1 MNYQLFGKEFWID
14 QLTKIGYN
22 VNVQEFPLTLLRE
35 QKILPANTNPSKV
48 YRLFHNGLMEIVV
61 FEVKDNEFSRGRC
74 VSLARAWKRNN
85 LTSPIIILT
94 NSKDSYISILPGTGF
109 NSEAKVLYLS
119 DRLYHTDKLVLESL
133 KHDLDKVV
141 LLKRYNEEFFPYQK
155 VRDEFFTGYS
165 KMFQELQESLTA
177 HLGPHTRSFSQKF
190 LGRLMFLYFLQK
202 KGWLKN
208 DKYFVDSIP
217 GYEQLSNI
225 YYNGLN
231 TGKLEGIPF
240 LNGSLFDREDY
251 LSDEKEGEISEIL
264 NDMFLKARKFFN
276 NYNFTVDETSS
287 LEVEVSIDPA
297 LIGTVF
303 ENLLLEKERGKK
315 GTFYTP
321 KDEAS
326 FICRRALVK
335 YLGLEDGFS
344 ADQKEFRD
352 GIQNHLEVLRKTRKI
367 DEIRELKDKLLKV
380 RVVDPA
386 VGSGGFL
393 VIMMQEIVST
403 IMEADAIA
411 GWKSDPYEYKKEV
424 HRNLFGFDIEPEAVE
439 IARLRLWLSM
449 IIDQEVPVPLPNLDF
464 KIVDI
469 PDSLQLQS
477 FQKKIE
483 TEIEEERDLLGKLI
497 EQYSNE
503 HDHESKVKLKQR
515 ITLHTNNLLKY
526 GLNTNVIESYM
537 VEPADIVVMNPPY
550 VRQESIDPERK
561 KYYIDT
567 YKFDKKS
574 DIYVY
579 FFQRALRLLKHNGA
593 VSAITSD
600 KWLETSYGIKLQ
612 EHLKSRLIS
621 IYGQR
626 NRSFEADVNT
636 VITVYSNEMQN
647 GPVDFTYLESY
658 ASKTIVRRIPVE
670 RADLKPGKWFYLR
683 APKMFMEKIY
693 PKLTHK
699 LGDFAEIKF
708 GIKTGANDFFYMK
721 DVSHLYEADY
731 LANPKKFEEWD
742 VSVKNEKGLKDQ
754 GLIYIENEG
763 GERFVIERDSVSP
776 LLRSI
781 RDFKTP
787 MITQLTNRLCLTMR
801 TSDKT
806 KYPYSNE
813 YIHWGETKEI
823 VVSRGSKNGSVVGYH
838 SLKTV
843 QTRNHWFI
851 LPELRPSKIAMPEL
865 YSMRFL
871 TLFSETLFLADHLF
885 DVAYPI
891 SQLDD
896 KTLFLFLNSTIY
908 LMMLELWSPRMG
920 GGALHPRTIEFK
932 TIPVPNLTLLRS
944 ALKNT
949 TFGQRE
955 TKTYSEEVKEGDRL
969 ELDGA
974 VLQGMGFEVAYSK
987 ELLPHLYREYV
998 ELVQD
1003 RLIKAGK
1010 NISETISAELEL
1022 TENSEDEDN
1031 D

>member
-1 MNYQLFGKEFWID
+1 MANQLFGKEFWID
-14 QLTKIGYN
+14 LLTKIGYN
-22 VNVQEFPLTLLRE
+22 VNVQEFPPTLLKE
-35 QKILPANTNPSKV
+35 QKTLPANTNPSKV

-74 VSLARAWKRNN
+74 VSLARSWKRNN
-85 LTSPIIILT
+85 LISPIIILT
-94 NSKDSYISILPGTGF
+94 NSKDSYISMLPGTGF
-109 NSEAKVLYLS
+109 NSEVKVLYLS
-119 DRLYHTDKLVLESL
+119 DQLYHTDKLVLESM
-133 KHDLDKVV
+133 KHDPDKVV

-155 VRDEFFTGYS
+155 VRDDFFTGYS
-165 KMFQELQESLTA
+165 EMFQELQESLTS
-177 HLGPHTRSFSQKF
+177 HLGEQTRSFSQKF

-208 DKYFVDSIP
+208 DKHFIDSIP

-231 TGKLEGIPF
+231 TGKLDGIPF

-251 LSDEKEGEISEIL
+251 LSAEKEAEISEIL
-264 NDMFLKARKFFN
+264 NDMFLRARKFFN

-321 KDEAS
+321 KDETS
-326 FICRRALVK
+326 FICRRALTK

-344 ADQKEFRD
+344 ADQKELMD
-352 GIQNHLEVLRKTRKI
+352 GIQNHLEILRKTKKI
-367 DEIRELKDKLLKV
+367 DDIRELKDKLLKV
-380 RVVDPA
+380 KVVDPA

-403 IMEADAIA
+403 IIEADAIA
-411 GWKSDPYEYKKEV
+411 GWKSDIYEYKKEV

-449 IIDQEVPVPLPNLDF
+449 IIDQEVPVPLPNLEF

-483 TEIEEERDLLGKLI
+483 PEIEEERDLLGKLI

-503 HDHESKVKLKQR
+503 HDHENKVNLKQR
-515 ITLHTNNLLKY
+515 IRLHTNNLLKY
-526 GLNTNVIESYM
+526 GLNPNVIESYM
-537 VEPADIVVMNPPY
+537 VEQADIVVMNPPY

-561 KYYIDT
+561 KYYTDT
-567 YKFDKKS
+567 YRFDKKS

-579 FFQRALRLLKHNGA
+579 FFQRALRLLKPNGF

-612 EHLKSRLIS
+612 EYLKSRLIS
-621 IYGQR
+621 LYGQR

-636 VITVYSNEMQN
+636 VITVYSNEMQQDS
-647 GPVDFTYLESY
+647 VDFVYLESY
-658 ASKTIVRRIPVE
+658 GSRTVRRKIALE
-670 RADLKPGKWFYLR
+670 RTELKPGKWFYLR

-721 DVSHLYEADY
+721 DVSASYEADY
-731 LANPKKFEEWD
+731 LANPKKFEDWG
-742 VSVKNEKGLKDQ
+742 VSAKNEEELKEQ

-763 GERFVIERDSVSP
+763 RERFVLNQSDTKPLVRTTKELKTYTVKEMNKLCLYTKIPGEMTKKYIKWGQEQRINIRGRKDPVIGYNNVPSVSG
-776 LLRSI
+776 R
-781 RDFKTP
+781 R
-787 MITQLTNRLCLTMR
+787 NW
-801 TSDKT
+801 
-806 KYPYSNE
+806 YSLNDLE
-813 YIHWGETKEI
+813 PANI
-823 VVSRGSKNGSVVGYH
+823 
-838 SLKTV
+838 
-843 QTRNHWFI
+843 I
-851 LPELRPSKIAMPEL
+851 LPMYVMDRFFVPKSDDPVICDHTLYTIKSKVKEFES
-865 YSMRFL
+865 Y
-871 TLFSETLFLADHLF
+871 
-885 DVAYPI
+885 
-891 SQLDD
+891 
-896 KTLFLFLNSTIY
+896 LNSTLFYMTMELY
-908 LMMLELWSPRMG
+908 LRRLG
-920 GGALHPRTIEFK
+920 GGVGEIMVDDYEQM
-932 TIPVPNLTLLRS
+932 PVPDLQKIDLATING
-944 ALKNT
+944 
-949 TFGQRE
+949 TFERDV
-955 TKTYSEEVKEGDRL
+955 KRYFEEVKMEDRRQ
-969 ELDGA
+969 LDSEI
-974 VLQGMGFEVAYSK
+974 LKLLSIENFSIDEFYK
-987 ELLPHLYREYV
+987 EFIGLTD
-998 ELVQD
+998 D
-1003 RLIKAGK
+1003 RLIKADRGLK
-1010 NISETISAELEL
+1010 SQEEDH
-1022 TENSEDEDN
+1022 DEDN
-1031 D
+1031 

>member
-1 MNYQLFGKEFWID
+1 VANQLFGKEFWIE

-22 VNVQEFPLTLLRE
+22 VNTQEFPLTLLRE

-61 FEVKDNEFSRGRC
+61 FEVKDSEFSRGRS
-74 VSLARAWKRNN
+74 VSLARSWKRNN

-119 DRLYHTDKLVLESL
+119 DQLYHTDKLVLESL
-133 KHDLDKVV
+133 KYDPDKVA

-165 KMFQELQESLTA
+165 KMFQELQESLAT
-177 HLGPHTRSFSQKF
+177 HLGPQTRSFSQKF

-208 DKYFVDSIP
+208 DKHFVDSIP

-251 LSDEKEGEISEIL
+251 LSNEKEAEISEIL

-321 KDEAS
+321 KDETS

-503 HDHESKVKLKQR
+503 HDHENKVKLKQR

-550 VRQESIDPERK
+550 VRQESIEPERK

-579 FFQRALRLLKHNGA
+579 FFQRALRLLKTKGV

-612 EHLKSRLIS
+612 EYLKSRLIS
-621 IYGQR
+621 IFGQR
-626 NRSFEADVNT
+626 NRTFEADVNT
-636 VITVYSNEMQN
+636 VITVYSNVMQN

-658 ASKTIVRRIPVE
+658 ASKTILRRIPGE
-670 RADLKPGKWFYLR
+670 RADLKPGKWFFLR
-683 APKMFMEKIY
+683 GPTMFMEKIY

-699 LGDFAEIKF
+699 LGNFAEIKF

-721 DVSHLYEADY
+721 DVSSQYETDCI
-731 LANPKKFEEWD
+731 ANPKKFEEWGL
-742 VSVKNEKGLKDQ
+742 SAKNEKELKEQ

-763 GERFVIERDSVSP
+763 GERFVINRSDTKPLVRTTKELKGYTIKEMGKLCLYTKIPGEMTKKYIEWGSKQSINIRGRKEPVIGYNKVPSVSGRRNWYSLNDLDP
-776 LLRSI
+776 
-781 RDFKTP
+781 
-787 MITQLTNRLCLTMR
+787 TN
-801 TSDKT
+801 
-806 KYPYSNE
+806 
-813 YIHWGETKEI
+813 I
-823 VVSRGSKNGSVVGYH
+823 
-838 SLKTV
+838 
-843 QTRNHWFI
+843 I
-851 LPELRPSKIAMPEL
+851 LPMYVMDRFFIPRSDEPVICDHTLYTIKSKVKELST
-865 YSMRFL
+865 Y
-871 TLFSETLFLADHLF
+871 
-885 DVAYPI
+885 
-891 SQLDD
+891 
-896 KTLFLFLNSTIY
+896 LNSTIFYTTMELY
-908 LMMLELWSPRMG
+908 LRRLG
-920 GGALHPRTIEFK
+920 GGGGVGEIMVDDYNEM
-932 TIPVPNLTLLRS
+932 PVPDLNKLDLTKIDVSFDRDVKRYFEEIKTDDRKKLDSEILNLLGVS
-944 ALKNT
+944 D
-949 TFGQRE
+949 FP
-955 TKTYSEEVKEGDRL
+955 
-969 ELDGA
+969 LDE
-974 VLQGMGFEVAYSK
+974 FYNEF
-987 ELLPHLYREYV
+987 V
-998 ELVQD
+998 ELVED
-1003 RLIKAGK
+1003 RLIKADRGLK
-1010 NISETISAELEL
+1010 SQEES
-1022 TENSEDEDN
+1022 DDQDN
-1031 D
+1031 

>member
-1 MNYQLFGKEFWID
+1 MANQLFGKEFWID
-14 QLTKIGYN
+14 LLTKIGYN
-22 VNVQEFPLTLLRE
+22 VNVQEFPPTLLKE
-35 QKILPANTNPSKV
+35 QKTLPANTNPSKV

-74 VSLARAWKRNN
+74 VSLARSWKRNN
-85 LTSPIIILT
+85 LISPIIILT
-94 NSKDSYISILPGTGF
+94 NSKDSYISMLPGTGF
-109 NSEAKVLYLS
+109 NSEVKVLYLS
-119 DRLYHTDKLVLESL
+119 DQLYHTDKLVLESL
-133 KHDLDKVV
+133 KHDPDKVV

-165 KMFQELQESLTA
+165 EMFQELQESLTS
-177 HLGPHTRSFSQKF
+177 HLGEQTRSFSQKF

-208 DKYFVDSIP
+208 DKHFIDSIP

-231 TGKLEGIPF
+231 TGKLDGIPF

-251 LSDEKEGEISEIL
+251 LSAEKEAEISEIL
-264 NDMFLKARKFFN
+264 NDMFLRARKFFN

-321 KDEAS
+321 KDETS
-326 FICRRALVK
+326 FICRRALTK

-344 ADQKEFRD
+344 ADQKELMD
-352 GIQNHLEVLRKTRKI
+352 GIQNHLEILRKTKKI
-367 DEIRELKDKLLKV
+367 DDIRELKDKLLKV
-380 RVVDPA
+380 KVVDPA

-403 IMEADAIA
+403 IIEADAIA
-411 GWKSDPYEYKKEV
+411 GWKSDIYEYKKEV

-449 IIDQEVPVPLPNLDF
+449 IIDQEVPVPLPNLEF

-483 TEIEEERDLLGKLI
+483 PEIEEERDLLGKLI

-503 HDHESKVKLKQR
+503 HDHENKVNLKQR
-515 ITLHTNNLLKY
+515 IRLHTNNLLKY
-526 GLNTNVIESYM
+526 GLNPNVIESYM
-537 VEPADIVVMNPPY
+537 VEQADIVVMNPPY

-561 KYYIDT
+561 KYYTDT
-567 YKFDKKS
+567 YRFDKKS

-579 FFQRALRLLKHNGA
+579 FFQRALRLLKPNGF

-612 EHLKSRLIS
+612 EYLKSRLIS
-621 IYGQR
+621 LYGQR

-636 VITVYSNEMQN
+636 VITVYSNEMQQDS
-647 GPVDFTYLESY
+647 VDFVYLESY
-658 ASKTIVRRIPVE
+658 GSRTVRRKIALE
-670 RADLKPGKWFYLR
+670 RTELKPGKWFYLR

-721 DVSHLYEADY
+721 DVSASYEADY
-731 LANPKKFEEWD
+731 LANPKKFEDWG
-742 VSVKNEKGLKDQ
+742 VSAKNEEELKEQ

-763 GERFVIERDSVSP
+763 RERFVLNQSDTKPLVRTTKELKTYTVKEMNKLCLYTKIPGEMTKKYIKWGQEQRINIRGRKDPVIGYNNVPSVSG
-776 LLRSI
+776 R
-781 RDFKTP
+781 R
-787 MITQLTNRLCLTMR
+787 NW
-801 TSDKT
+801 
-806 KYPYSNE
+806 YSLNDLE
-813 YIHWGETKEI
+813 PANI
-823 VVSRGSKNGSVVGYH
+823 
-838 SLKTV
+838 
-843 QTRNHWFI
+843 I
-851 LPELRPSKIAMPEL
+851 LPMYVMDRFFVPKSDDPVICDHTLYTIKSKVKEFES
-865 YSMRFL
+865 Y
-871 TLFSETLFLADHLF
+871 
-885 DVAYPI
+885 
-891 SQLDD
+891 
-896 KTLFLFLNSTIY
+896 LNSTLFYMTMELY
-908 LMMLELWSPRMG
+908 LRRLG
-920 GGALHPRTIEFK
+920 GGVGEIMVDDYEQM
-932 TIPVPNLTLLRS
+932 PVPDLQKIDLATING
-944 ALKNT
+944 
-949 TFGQRE
+949 TFERDV
-955 TKTYSEEVKEGDRL
+955 KRYFEEVKMEDRRQ
-969 ELDGA
+969 LDSEI
-974 VLQGMGFEVAYSK
+974 LKLLSIENFSIDEFYK
-987 ELLPHLYREYV
+987 EFIGLTD
-998 ELVQD
+998 D
-1003 RLIKAGK
+1003 RLIKADRGLK
-1010 NISETISAELEL
+1010 SQEEDH
-1022 TENSEDEDN
+1022 DEDN
-1031 D
+1031 

>member
-1 MNYQLFGKEFWID
+1 MANQLFGKEFWID
-14 QLTKIGYN
+14 LLTKIGYN
-22 VNVQEFPLTLLRE
+22 VNVQEFPPTLLKE
-35 QKILPANTNPSKV
+35 QKTLPANTNPSKV

-74 VSLARAWKRNN
+74 VSLARSWKRNN
-85 LTSPIIILT
+85 LISHIIILT
-94 NSKDSYISILPGTGF
+94 NSKDSYISMLPGTGF
-109 NSEAKVLYLS
+109 NSEVKVLYLS
-119 DRLYHTDKLVLESL
+119 DQLYHTDKLVLESL
-133 KHDLDKVV
+133 KHDPDKVV

-165 KMFQELQESLTA
+165 EMFQELQESLTS
-177 HLGPHTRSFSQKF
+177 HLGEQTRSFSQKF

-208 DKYFVDSIP
+208 DKHFIDSIP

-231 TGKLEGIPF
+231 TGKLDGIPF

-251 LSDEKEGEISEIL
+251 LSAEKEAEISEIL
-264 NDMFLKARKFFN
+264 NDMFLRARKFFN

-321 KDEAS
+321 KDETS
-326 FICRRALVK
+326 FICRRALTK

-344 ADQKEFRD
+344 ADQKELMD
-352 GIQNHLEVLRKTRKI
+352 GIQNHLEILRKTKKI
-367 DEIRELKDKLLKV
+367 DDIRELKDKLLKV
-380 RVVDPA
+380 KVVDPA

-403 IMEADAIA
+403 IIEADAIA
-411 GWKSDPYEYKKEV
+411 GWKSDIYEYKKEV

-449 IIDQEVPVPLPNLDF
+449 IIDQEVPVPLPNLEF

-483 TEIEEERDLLGKLI
+483 PEIEEERDLLGKLI

-503 HDHESKVKLKQR
+503 HDHENKVNLKQR
-515 ITLHTNNLLKY
+515 IRLHTNNLLKY
-526 GLNTNVIESYM
+526 GLNPNVIESYM
-537 VEPADIVVMNPPY
+537 VEQADIVVMNPPY

-561 KYYIDT
+561 KYYTDT
-567 YKFDKKS
+567 YRFDKKS

-579 FFQRALRLLKHNGA
+579 FFQRALRLLKPNGF

-612 EHLKSRLIS
+612 EYLKSRLIS
-621 IYGQR
+621 LYGQR

-636 VITVYSNEMQN
+636 VITVYSNEMQQDS
-647 GPVDFTYLESY
+647 VDFVYLESY
-658 ASKTIVRRIPVE
+658 GSRTVRRKIALE
-670 RADLKPGKWFYLR
+670 RTELKPGKWFYLR

-721 DVSHLYEADY
+721 DVSASYEADY
-731 LANPKKFEEWD
+731 LANPKKFEDWG
-742 VSVKNEKGLKDQ
+742 VSAKNEEELKEQ

-763 GERFVIERDSVSP
+763 RERFVLNQSDTKPLVRTTKELKTYTVKEMNKLCLYTKIPGEMTKKYIKWGQEQRINIRGRKDPVIGYNNVPSVSG
-776 LLRSI
+776 R
-781 RDFKTP
+781 R
-787 MITQLTNRLCLTMR
+787 NW
-801 TSDKT
+801 
-806 KYPYSNE
+806 YSLNDLE
-813 YIHWGETKEI
+813 PANI
-823 VVSRGSKNGSVVGYH
+823 
-838 SLKTV
+838 
-843 QTRNHWFI
+843 I
-851 LPELRPSKIAMPEL
+851 LPMYVMDRFFVPKSDDPVICDHTLYTIKSKVKEFES
-865 YSMRFL
+865 Y
-871 TLFSETLFLADHLF
+871 
-885 DVAYPI
+885 
-891 SQLDD
+891 
-896 KTLFLFLNSTIY
+896 LNSTLFYMTMELY
-908 LMMLELWSPRMG
+908 LRRLG
-920 GGALHPRTIEFK
+920 GGVGEIMVDDYEQM
-932 TIPVPNLTLLRS
+932 PVPDLQKIDLATING
-944 ALKNT
+944 
-949 TFGQRE
+949 TFERDV
-955 TKTYSEEVKEGDRL
+955 KRYFEEVKMEDRRQ
-969 ELDGA
+969 LDSEI
-974 VLQGMGFEVAYSK
+974 LKLLSIENFSIDEFYK
-987 ELLPHLYREYV
+987 EFIGLTD
-998 ELVQD
+998 D
-1003 RLIKAGK
+1003 RLIKADRGLK
-1010 NISETISAELEL
+1010 SQEEDH
-1022 TENSEDEDN
+1022 DEDN
-1031 D
+1031 

>member
-61 FEVKDNEFSRGRC
+61 FEVKDSEFSRGRC

-165 KMFQELQESLTA
+165 KMFQELQESLAA

-208 DKYFVDSIP
+208 DKHFVDSIP

-251 LSDEKEGEISEIL
+251 LSDEKEAEISEIL

-321 KDEAS
+321 KDETS
-326 FICRRALVK
+326 FVCRRALVK

-403 IMEADAIA
+403 IIEADAIA

-503 HDHESKVKLKQR
+503 HDHESKVKLKKR

-550 VRQESIDPERK
+550 VRQEFIDPERK

-579 FFQRALRLLKHNGA
+579 FFQRALRLLKPNGA

-600 KWLETSYGIKLQ
+600 KWLETSYGIRLQ

-699 LGDFAEIKF
+699 LGDFAEIKRGF
-708 GIKTGANDFFYMK
+708 TTGANDFFYMK

-731 LANPKKFEEWD
+731 LSNPKKFEEWGL
-742 VSVKNEKGLKDQ
+742 SAKNEKELKEQ

-763 GERFVIERDSVSP
+763 GERFVINHGDVKP
-776 LLRSI
+776 LLRSPKQI
-781 RDFKTP
+781 SGFLIDTELSTLCLNTEKPGQF
-787 MITQLTNRLCLTMR
+787 TNR
-801 TSDKT
+801 
-806 KYPYSNE
+806 
-813 YIHWGETKEI
+813 YILWGEQREVEVKGKNKTVKGYNNLETTRNRKPWFKLPDLKPSRI
-823 VVSRGSKNGSVVGYH
+823 VVPMSLMDTIYIPLSREPIIVDARLYTLYSKNED
-838 SLKTV
+838 SL
-843 QTRNHWFI
+843 W
-851 LPELRPSKIAMPEL
+851 L
-865 YSMRFL
+865 Y
-871 TLFSETLFLADHLF
+871 
-885 DVAYPI
+885 
-891 SQLDD
+891 
-896 KTLFLFLNSTIY
+896 LNSTFFLLII
-908 LMMLELWSPRMG
+908 ELFARRLGGG
-920 GGALHPRTIEFK
+920 GGALDIKVDDYEK
-932 TIPVPNLTLLRS
+932 MPVPELNNFNLNFNANLLLSRS
-944 ALKNT
+944 PKIYFDEIREKSRTDLDYEVAKALG
-949 TFGQRE
+949 FADP
-955 TKTYSEEVKEGDRL
+955 EEVVVQLHRDYIEI
-969 ELDGA
+969 
-974 VLQGMGFEVAYSK
+974 
-987 ELLPHLYREYV
+987 V
-998 ELVQD
+998 ED
-1003 RLIKAGK
+1003 RLIKADRDLK
-1010 NISETISAELEL
+1010 RK
-1022 TENSEDEDN
+1022 EDENDQDN
-1031 D
+1031 

>member
-1 MNYQLFGKEFWID
+1 MAYQLFGKEFWID

-35 QKILPANTNPSKV
+35 QKILPVNTNPSKV
-48 YRLFHNGLMEIVV
+48 YRLFHNGLIEIVV
-61 FEVKDNEFSRGRC
+61 FEVKDDEFSRGRC
-74 VSLARAWKRNN
+74 VSLARSWKRNN
-85 LTSPIIILT
+85 LTSPVIILT
-94 NSKDSYISILPGTGF
+94 NSKDSYVSILPGTGF

-119 DRLYHTDKLVLESL
+119 EQLYHTDKLVLESL
-133 KHDLDKVV
+133 KCETDKVV
-141 LLKRYNEEFFPYQK
+141 LLKCYNEKFFPYQK

-165 KMFQELQESLTA
+165 KMFQKLQESLSV
-177 HLGPHTRSFSQKF
+177 HLGQHTRSFSQKF

-202 KGWLKN
+202 KGWLKK
-208 DKYFVDSIP
+208 DKHFIDSIS
-217 GYEQLSNI
+217 GYKELSHI

-251 LSDEKEGEISEIL
+251 LSDEKEAEISGML

-276 NYNFTVDETSS
+276 NYNFTVDETSP

-321 KDEAS
+321 KDETS

-352 GIQNHLEVLRKTRKI
+352 GLQNHLEVLRKTRKI
-367 DEIRELKDKLLKV
+367 DEIRELKDKLMKV

-424 HRNLFGFDIEPEAVE
+424 HKNLWGFDIEPEAVE

-469 PDSLQLQS
+469 PDSLQLES
-477 FQKKIE
+477 YQKRIDP
-483 TEIEEERDLLGKLI
+483 EIEEERDLVGKLKA
-497 EQYSNE
+497 QYSNE

-515 ITLHTNNLLKY
+515 ISLHSNNLLKY
-526 GLNTNVIESYM
+526 GLNINVIESDM

-561 KYYIDT
+561 KYYINT

-579 FFQRALRLLKHNGA
+579 FFQRALRLLKPNGA

-600 KWLETSYGIKLQ
+600 KWLETSYGIRLQ

-658 ASKTIVRRIPVE
+658 ASKNIVRRIPVE

-699 LGDFAEIKF
+699 LGDFAEIKRGF
-708 GIKTGANDFFYMK
+708 TTGANDFFYMK
-721 DVSHLYEADY
+721 DVSSQYEADY
-731 LANPKKFEEWD
+731 LSNPKKFEEWG
-742 VSVKNEKGLKDQ
+742 VSVKNEKELKDL

-763 GERFVIERDSVSP
+763 GERFVINTSDTQPLVRTTKELKGYTIKEMGKLCLYTKVPGEMTKRYIEWGRKQSINIRGQKEPVIGYNNVPSVSGRRNWYSLNDLDP
-776 LLRSI
+776 TNIIL
-781 RDFKTP
+781 P
-787 MITQLTNRLCLTMR
+787 MYVMDRFFIPM
-801 TSDKT
+801 SDEPVICDHTLYTIKS
-806 KYPYSNE
+806 KV
-813 YIHWGETKEI
+813 KEI
-823 VVSRGSKNGSVVGYH
+823 STY
-838 SLKTV
+838 
-843 QTRNHWFI
+843 
-851 LPELRPSKIAMPEL
+851 
-865 YSMRFL
+865 
-871 TLFSETLFLADHLF
+871 
-885 DVAYPI
+885 
-891 SQLDD
+891 
-896 KTLFLFLNSTIY
+896 LNSTIFYTTMELY
-908 LMMLELWSPRMG
+908 LRRLG
-920 GGALHPRTIEFK
+920 GGVGEIMVDDYNEM
-932 TIPVPNLTLLRS
+932 PVPDLNKLDLTKIDVSLERNV
-944 ALKNT
+944 KRY
-949 TFGQRE
+949 FEE
-955 TKTYSEEVKEGDRL
+955 TKTDDRKKLDSEILNLLGVSDFSL
-969 ELDGA
+969 EEFYNEFAD
-974 VLQGMGFEVAYSK
+974 
-987 ELLPHLYREYV
+987 
-998 ELVQD
+998 LVDD
-1003 RLIKAGK
+1003 RLIKADRGLK
-1010 NISETISAELEL
+1010 SQEESDDQN
-1022 TENSEDEDN
+1022 N
-1031 D
+1031 

>member
-1 MNYQLFGKEFWID
+1 VAVQKFGKEFWID
-14 QLTKIGYN
+14 LFKSIGYP
-22 VNVQEFPLTLLRE
+22 VNLQEFPLSLIRE
-35 QKILPANTNPSKV
+35 QKILPPNTNPLGV
-48 YRLFHNGLMEIVV
+48 YRVFSNGLVDVIVT
-61 FEVKDNEFSRGRC
+61 EVKEGEFSRGRC
-74 VSLARAWKRNN
+74 VNLARSWKKNN
-85 LTSPIIILT
+85 LLSPVMIMT
-94 NSKDSYISILPGTGF
+94 NSKDSYVSILPGTSF

-119 DRLYHTDKLVLESL
+119 DQLYYTDKLVLESL
-133 KHDLDKVV
+133 KNDPDKVV

-165 KMFQELQESLTA
+165 KMFQELQESLIS
-177 HLGPHTRSFSQKF
+177 HLGLQTRSFSQKF

-208 DKYFVDSIP
+208 DKHFVDSIQ
-217 GYEQLSNI
+217 GYEQLSDI

-251 LSDEKEGEISEIL
+251 LSDEKEAEISEIL

-276 NYNFTVDETSS
+276 NYNFTVDETSP

-321 KDEAS
+321 KNETS

-344 ADQKEFRD
+344 ADEKEVSD
-352 GIQNHLEVLRKTRKI
+352 GIQTHLETLRKTKKI

-380 RVVDPA
+380 KVVDPA

-403 IMEADAIA
+403 IIELDAIA
-411 GWKSDPYEYKKEV
+411 GWKSDSYEYKKEV

-449 IIDQEVPVPLPNLDF
+449 IIDQEVPVPLPNLEF

-469 PDSLQLQS
+469 PDSLQLES

-483 TEIEEERDLLGKLI
+483 SEIEEERDLLGKLI

-503 HDHESKVKLKQR
+503 HDHENKVNLKQR
-515 ITLHTNNLLKY
+515 IALHTRNLSKY
-526 GLNTNVIESYM
+526 GLNPNVIESYM
-537 VEPADIVVMNPPY
+537 VDQADIVVMNPPY

-579 FFQRALRLLKHNGA
+579 FFQRALRLLKPNG
-593 VSAITSD
+593 VVTAITSD

-621 IYGQR
+621 VYGQR

-636 VITVYSNEMQN
+636 VITVYSNEMQQM
-647 GPVDFTYLESY
+647 PVNFVYLESY
-658 ASKTIVRRIPVE
+658 GSRVVRRKISLE
-670 RADLKPGKWFYLR
+670 RRDLKPGKWFYLR
-683 APKMFMEKIY
+683 APQMFMEKIY
-693 PKLTHK
+693 PKLTHR

-708 GIKTGANDFFYMK
+708 GIKTGANDFFYIK
-721 DVSHLYEADY
+721 DVSASYEADY
-731 LANPKKFEEWD
+731 LANPKKFEDWV
-742 VSVKNEKGLKDQ
+742 VSAKNEKELKEQ

-763 GERFVIERDSVSP
+763 GQRFVINRSDTKP
-776 LLRSI
+776 LV
-781 RDFKTP
+781 
-787 MITQLTNRLCLTMR
+787 R
-801 TSDKT
+801 T
-806 KYPYSNE
+806 
-813 YIHWGETKEI
+813 TKEI
-823 VVSRGSKNGSVVGYH
+823 KTYSVKEMGKLCLYTKIPGEMTKKYIKWGQEQRINIKGRKDPVIGYNNVPSVSGRRNWY
-838 SLKTV
+838 SL
-843 QTRNHWFI
+843 NDLEPANII
-851 LPELRPSKIAMPEL
+851 LPMYVMDRFFVPKSDDPVICDHTLYTITSKVKGIES
-865 YSMRFL
+865 Y
-871 TLFSETLFLADHLF
+871 
-885 DVAYPI
+885 
-891 SQLDD
+891 
-896 KTLFLFLNSTIY
+896 LNSTMFY
-908 LMMLELWSPRMG
+908 LTMELYLRRLG
-920 GGALHPRTIEFK
+920 GGGGVGEIMVDDYEQM
-932 TIPVPNLTLLRS
+932 PVPDLQKIDLTTIKVMFERYV
-944 ALKNT
+944 KRY
-949 TFGQRE
+949 F
-955 TKTYSEEVKEGDRL
+955 EEVKMEDRRQ
-969 ELDGA
+969 LDGEI
-974 VLQGMGFEVAYSK
+974 LKLLSIENSLLDEFYK
-987 ELLPHLYREYV
+987 EFI
-998 ELVQD
+998 ELVDD
-1003 RLIKAGK
+1003 RLIKADRGLK
-1010 NISETISAELEL
+1010 SLEI
-1022 TENSEDEDN
+1022 NNDEDN
-1031 D
+1031 

>member
-1 MNYQLFGKEFWID
+1 MVNQLFGRDFWLD

-35 QKILPANTNPSKV
+35 QKILPANTNPLKV

-61 FEVKDNEFSRGRC
+61 FEVKDSEFSRGRC
-74 VSLARAWKRNN
+74 VYLARSWKRNN
-85 LTSPIIILT
+85 LISPIIILT

-119 DRLYHTDKLVLESL
+119 DQLYHTDKLVLESL
-133 KHDLDKVV
+133 KHDMDKVV
-141 LLKRYNEEFFPYQK
+141 LLKLYNEEFFPYQK

-165 KMFQELQESLTA
+165 KMFQELQESLA
-177 HLGPHTRSFSQKF
+177 VHLGLQTRSFSQKF

-202 KGWLKN
+202 KSWLKN
-208 DKYFVDSIP
+208 DKHFIDSIP

-251 LSDEKEGEISEIL
+251 LSDEKESEISEIL

-297 LIGTVF
+297 LIGTIF

-352 GIQNHLEVLRKTRKI
+352 GIQNHLEILRKTKKI

-477 FQKKIE
+477 YQKKIE

-503 HDHESKVKLKQR
+503 HDHESKIKLKQR

-579 FFQRALRLLKHNGA
+579 FFQRALRLLKPNGA

-636 VITVYSNEMQN
+636 VITVYSNEMQQA
-647 GPVDFTYLESY
+647 PVNFVYLESY
-658 ASKTIVRRIPVE
+658 SSRTVRRNIAIE
-670 RADLKPGKWFYLR
+670 RQELKSGKWFYLR

-699 LGDFAEIKF
+699 LGDFAEIKRGF
-708 GIKTGANDFFYMK
+708 TTGANDFFYMK
-721 DVSHLYEADY
+721 DVSSQYEADF
-731 LANPKKFEEWD
+731 LANPKKFEEWGVD
-742 VSVKNEKGLKDQ
+742 AKNEKELKEQ

-763 GERFVIERDSVSP
+763 GERFVVDRGDVKP
-776 LLRSI
+776 LLRSPKQI
-781 RDFKTP
+781 SGFLVGK
-787 MITQLTNRLCLTMR
+787 LTTLCLNTE
-801 TSDKT
+801 KPGQYT
-806 KYPYSNE
+806 KK
-813 YIHWGETKEI
+813 YISWGEQKEAEVKGKNKTVAGYNKLETTKNRKRWFKLPDLKPSRI
-823 VVSRGSKNGSVVGYH
+823 VVPMSLMDTIYIPFSEEPIIVDARLYTLYSKNEN
-838 SLKTV
+838 SL
-843 QTRNHWFI
+843 W
-851 LPELRPSKIAMPEL
+851 L
-865 YSMRFL
+865 Y
-871 TLFSETLFLADHLF
+871 
-885 DVAYPI
+885 
-891 SQLDD
+891 
-896 KTLFLFLNSTIY
+896 LNSTFFLLII
-908 LMMLELWSPRMG
+908 ELFARRLGGG
-920 GGALHPRTIEFK
+920 GGALDIKVEDYEVMLVPKLDSIKLNFDKNLLLSRSPMIYFK
-932 TIPVPNLTLLRS
+932 EI
-944 ALKNT
+944 
-949 TFGQRE
+949 RE
-955 TKTYSEEVKEGDRL
+955 KSKTD
-969 ELDGA
+969 LDY
-974 VLQGMGFEVAYSK
+974 EVAKALGFADPEGVVAQLHSDYI
-987 ELLPHLYREYV
+987 EVV
-998 ELVQD
+998 ED
-1003 RLIKAGK
+1003 RLIKADRGLK
-1010 NISETISAELEL
+1010 SQ
-1022 TENSEDEDN
+1022 EDN
-1031 D
+1031 NDQDN

>member
-1 MNYQLFGKEFWID
+1 MANQLFGKEFWID

-22 VNVQEFPLTLLRE
+22 VNVQEFPLTLLKE
-35 QKILPANTNPSKV
+35 QKTLPANTNPSKV

-74 VSLARAWKRNN
+74 VSLARSWKRNN
-85 LTSPIIILT
+85 LISPIIILT

-109 NSEAKVLYLS
+109 NSEVKVLYLS
-119 DRLYHTDKLVLESL
+119 DQLYHTDKLVLESL
-133 KHDLDKVV
+133 KHDPDKVV

-165 KMFQELQESLTA
+165 EMFQELQESLES
-177 HLGPHTRSFSQKF
+177 HLGQQTRSFSQKF

-208 DKYFVDSIP
+208 DKHFIDSIP

-231 TGKLEGIPF
+231 TGKLDGIPF

-251 LSDEKEGEISEIL
+251 LGDEKEAEISEIL

-276 NYNFTVDETSS
+276 KYNFTVDETSS

-303 ENLLLEKERGKK
+303 ENLLLEKERGRK

-321 KDEAS
+321 KDEIS

-335 YLGLEDGFS
+335 YLGLEDKFS
-344 ADQKEFRD
+344 ADQKELID
-352 GIQNHLEVLRKTRKI
+352 GIQNHLEILRKTKKI

-380 RVVDPA
+380 KVVDPA

-393 VIMMQEIVST
+393 VIMMHEIVST
-403 IMEADAIA
+403 IIEADAIA
-411 GWKSDPYEYKKEV
+411 GWKSDSYEYKKEV

-449 IIDQEVPVPLPNLDF
+449 IIDQEVPIPLPNLEF

-483 TEIEEERDLLGKLI
+483 PEIEEERDLLGKLI

-503 HDHESKVKLKQR
+503 HDHENKVNLKQR
-515 ITLHTNNLLKY
+515 IRIHTNNLLKY
-526 GLNTNVIESYM
+526 GLNPNVIESYM
-537 VEPADIVVMNPPY
+537 VEQADIVVMNPPY

-561 KYYIDT
+561 KYYTDT

-574 DIYVY
+574 DVYVY
-579 FFQRALRLLKHNGA
+579 FFQRALRLLKPNGV

-600 KWLETSYGIKLQ
+600 KWLETYYGIKLQ
-612 EHLKSRLIS
+612 EYLKSRLIS
-621 IYGQR
+621 VFGQR

-636 VITVYSNEMQN
+636 VVTVYSNEMQQA
-647 GPVDFTYLESY
+647 PVNFVYLESY
-658 ASKTIVRRIPVE
+658 GSRSVRQKIAME
-670 RADLKPGKWFYLR
+670 RSELKPGKWFYLR
-683 APKMFMEKIY
+683 APKLFMEKIY

-721 DVSHLYEADY
+721 DVSPQYEADY
-731 LANPKKFEEWD
+731 LSNPKKFEDWG
-742 VSVKNEKGLKDQ
+742 VTAKNEKELKEQ

-763 GERFVIERDSVSP
+763 GDRFVINRSDTAP
-776 LLRSI
+776 LVRTTKELKGYVI
-781 RDFKTP
+781 KE
-787 MITQLTNRLCLTMR
+787 MGKLCLY
-801 TSDKT
+801 T
-806 KYPYSNE
+806 KEPGE
-813 YIHWGETKEI
+813 FTKKYIAWGETQPVQIRGRKDP
-823 VVSRGSKNGSVVGYH
+823 VYGYNNVPSVSGRKKWY
-838 SLKTV
+838 SLNELEPSNV
-843 QTRNHWFI
+843 I
-851 LPELRPSKIAMPEL
+851 LPMYVMDRFFVPASDKPVICDHTLYTIKSGVKNIIA
-865 YSMRFL
+865 Y
-871 TLFSETLFLADHLF
+871 
-885 DVAYPI
+885 
-891 SQLDD
+891 
-896 KTLFLFLNSTIY
+896 LNSTLFYMTMELY
-908 LMMLELWSPRMG
+908 LRRLG
-920 GGALHPRTIEFK
+920 GGGGVGEIMVDDYEQM
-932 TIPVPNLTLLRS
+932 PVPDFVKLNLSKIDFPLDRDVNRYFEEIRMEDRRKLDSEILRS
-944 ALKNT
+944 MGVGNISL
-949 TFGQRE
+949 
-955 TKTYSEEVKEGDRL
+955 EEFYNE
-969 ELDGA
+969 
-974 VLQGMGFEVAYSK
+974 F
-987 ELLPHLYREYV
+987 V
-998 ELVQD
+998 ELVDD
-1003 RLIKAGK
+1003 RLIKADRGLK
-1010 NISETISAELEL
+1010 SREI
-1022 TENSEDEDN
+1022 ENDQDN
-1031 D
+1031 